1 MVARSR
7 RAYAA
12 AAILTFTLAAGPHLA
27 SQAPAPGAGEK
38 GRPVT
43 RLARGEFDVKLTP
56 QSGDATVD
64 PSLGRLSISKQFH
77 GDLEGSGQGQMLT
90 GMTAVEGSAVYV
102 AVERVTGTLHGRRG
116 SFVLVHRGVMTRG
129 QPDLSV
135 TVAPD
140 SGTDDLAGISGH
152 MTIDIAAG
160 KHAYALEYWLPPAS

>member
-1 MVARSR
+1 MAARPR
-7 RAYAA
+7 RTYAA
-12 AAILTFTLAAGPHLA
+12 PVLLTLALGAGPHLA
-27 SQAPAPGAGEK
+27 SQAPSPGAGEK

-43 RLARGEFDVKLTP
+43 QLARGEFDVKLAP
-56 QSGDATVD
+56 QPGEATAD
-64 PSLGRLSISKQFH
+64 PSLGRMSIVKQFH

-90 GMTAVEGSAVYV
+90 AMTAVEGSAVYV

-140 SGTDDLAGISGH
+140 SGTGELAGLSGRL
-152 MTIDIAAG
+152 TIEITAG
-160 KHAYALEYWLPPAS
+160 KHSYALEYSLPSAP